1 MPEVI
6 IDGVRYAPIN
16 QQVATEA
23 RFYYMH
29 DGHYFTRL
37 KGNTLDEVIAHADTV
52 ESGECGSYGML
63 CPVIVMACDKE
74 LRRVG
79 PPAHSYGPNDEQGRW
94 GIGKVAWREA
104 VEADPDIM
112 RLLAQVGG
120 HTENKKGGPGE

>member
-29 DGHYFTRL
+29 DG
-37 KGNTLDEVIAHADTV
+37 
-52 ESGECGSYGML
+52 
-63 CPVIVMACDKE
+63 
-74 LRRVG
+74 
-79 PPAHSYGPNDEQGRW
+79 
-94 GIGKVAWREA
+94 
-104 VEADPDIM
+104 DPDIM